1 MPSPVEVFRE
11 KLIWLAAEADPQRII
26 RAGNGSAETEPAA
39 TGSRYSH
46 VADHYE
52 IVAPVRGRTRIAL
65 PDRVTDLEVGDVLLI
80 ERGVPHS
87 EIAAELSGPYEVFWF
102 HLRQQ
107 SALLTETRFVPP
119 DTWTPVG
126 PLELSGRVDLENV
139 AAAIASETATRS
151 WGWEGCVRGLLHY
164 LCSIV
169 IRRLDREGLGA
180 TRVPEPPAIQADP
193 RTWTIV
199 RSVLEYC
206 EANYRKGIGLTEVAA
221 ALGYSPSYLSRL
233 VTRHL
238 GRSLTEHVL
247 GRRTEAAKQLLANPQ
262 LSVGE
267 VADQLGYSDPAHFS
281 RAFMKA
287 TGLSPRVYRQRLS
300 GL

>member
-1 MPSPVEVFRE
+1 MPSAVEVFRQ
-11 KLIWLAAEADPQRII
+11 KLIWLAAEADPQRIV
-26 RAGNGSAETEPAA
+26 RAGNGGAESEVT
-39 TGSRYSH
+39 TNGSRFSH

-52 IVAPVRGRTRIAL
+52 VVAPVRGETHIAL
-65 PDRVTDLEVGDVLLI
+65 PDRVVRLEVGDLLLI

-87 EIAAELSGPYEVFWF
+87 EIAAETAQPYEVFWF
-102 HLRQQ
+102 HVRQQ

-119 DTWTPVG
+119 DTWAPIG
-126 PLELSGRVDLENV
+126 PLELSGRVDLENI
-139 AAAIASETATRS
+139 AAAIAAESATRS

-169 IRRLDREGLGA
+169 IRRLDREGLAGG
-180 TRVPEPPAIQADP
+180 RVPEPPAIQADP

-206 EANYRKGIGLTEVAA
+206 EANYRKGIGLAEVAA
-221 ALGYSPSYLSRL
+221 ALGYTPSYLSRL

-247 GRRTEAAKQLLANPQ
+247 ARRTEAAKQLLANPQ
-262 LSVGE
+262 LSVAE
-267 VADQLGYSDPAHFS
+267 VADQLGYSDPSHFS
-281 RAFMKA
+281 RAFIKA
-287 TGLSPRVYRQRLS
+287 TGLSPKVYRQRLG